1 MGGPAGRGSRRLS
14 GGERL
19 RTDREYRDLVR
30 RGERLSTEHFTVY
43 RDHRLA
49 TARAGG
55 EAPRKVGVS
64 VGRRVGGAV
73 LRNRVKRILRE
84 FYRNHKEAFPPGSRT
99 AIVAK
104 KAPGT
109 ATLASVTAELL
120 PALRR
125 KWGVPCERKG

>member
-1 MGGPAGRGSRRLS
+1 MGSPRGGGSRRFP

-19 RTDREYRDLVR
+19 RTDREYREVVR

-49 TARAGG
+49 AGPGGG
-55 EAPRKVGVS
+55 EPPRKVGVS

-73 LRNRVKRILRE
+73 LRNRVKRLLRE
-84 FYRNHKEAFPPGSRT
+84 FYRTHKEAFPPGSRT

-109 ATLASVTAELL
+109 ANLASVTAELL

-125 KWGVPCERKG
+125 KWGIPCEPKG